1 MIKTKTDYENMA
13 VKLLGLVI
21 AGQVPTVELLPE
33 CTQRDFDNLLEQCVN
48 DKLIVGLETFRTG
61 DGRLHFDRISSPYV
75 TLKGLSF
82 IENIQQTNAI
92 EIASKN
98 SISANIKANKSFI
111 LSVIALL
118 FTILINADK
127 IVHNVQKILTYLHL
141 I

>member
-1 MIKTKTDYENMA
+1 MIKTKSDYENMA
-13 VKLLGLVI
+13 VKLLALVI
-21 AGQVPTVELLPE
+21 AGQVPTIELLPE
-33 CTQRDFDNLLEQCVN
+33 CTQQDFDNLLEQCVN

-61 DGRLHFDRISSPYV
+61 DGRLHCDITIPPYV

-82 IENIQQTNAI
+82 IETIQQTNAI
-92 EIASKN
+92 DIASKN
-98 SISANIKANKSFI
+98 SIAANLKANKSFI

-127 IVHNVQKILTYLHL
+127 IVHNAQKILAYLHL